1 MSTELAP
8 QESALSR
15 DEASLACR
23 DDLNFLAQVC
33 LPELYEFPFPAIHRA
48 VWQLL
53 TTGSLQTHGKD
64 RLALGIPRGFAK
76 TILLKL
82 YVVWLIL
89 FSDRR
94 FILICCNTQALAE
107 NFLSDVYDILTSPN
121 IIALFGDCRVFMEQD
136 TLGQKKMTWRGRGI
150 VLAAVGATSSVRGLN
165 IKFVRPDIII
175 CDDMQSREQAESPTV
190 ADQVLTWFLGT
201 LLKLSSPK
209 RCQYIFVGNM
219 YPFDGSILKKL
230 KHDPTWKSFITAAIL
245 EDGESIWPELKS
257 KEALLEELESD
268 TALGHPEIFFS
279 EVMNDEEAG
288 SRSGLDITLL
298 QEVNEDSLPPFYESG
313 CVIIDPSLGKKKSDD
328 IVISAILIYEGI
340 PVVAETL
347 IDKWNPQEM
356 NRAAIRLALKY
367 GLPVVFIEGV
377 AYQATASFWFNK
389 ELEFLGITEGLQAI
403 PIYPKGSKTGRILQA
418 FQDSMK
424 GKIKFYAD
432 PKRRFSNQA
441 LMFNPAKTNNKDDI
455 LDVVAYI
462 WPAIAEFQ
470 YVMQR
475 PVMDL
480 LADENSSASFSTE
493 LLLAF

>member
-1 MSTELAP
+1 MDTAEIGT
-8 QESALSR
+8 SR
-15 DEASLACR
+15 DQAAQACK

-33 LPELYEFPFPAIHRA
+33 LPEVYEFEFPPIHLA

-53 TTGSLQTHGKD
+53 TTGSLVERGKD

-89 FSDRR
+89 FSDRK

-107 NFLSDVYDILTSPN
+107 NFLSDVYDILTSDN
-121 IIALFGDCRVFMEQD
+121 IISLFGDCRTFLEQD
-136 TLGQKKMTWRGRGI
+136 TLDQKKLTWRGRNI
-150 VLAAVGATSSVRGLN
+150 VLKALGATSSVRGIN

-230 KHDPTWKSFITAAIL
+230 KHDPLWKSFVTAAIL
-245 EDGESIWPELKS
+245 EDGESIWPQLKS
-257 KEALLEELESD
+257 TLELLEELESD

-298 QEVNEDSLPPFYESG
+298 KEVTDNDLPTFYESG

-328 IVISAILIYEGI
+328 LVIGAILIYEGQ
-340 PVVAETL
+340 PVVREL
-347 IDKWNPQEM
+347 LVGKWDPQEM
-356 NRAAIRLALKY
+356 NRQAIKLALKY
-367 GLPVVFIEGV
+367 QLPVVLIEGV

-403 PIYPKGSKTGRILQA
+403 PIHPRGSKVSRIIA
-418 FQDSMK
+418 CFKESMS
-424 GKIKFYAD
+424 GKISFYREA
-432 PKRRFSNQA
+432 KQRFVQQA
-441 LMFNPAKTNNKDDI
+441 LMFNPAKDKNKDDI

-462 WPAIAEFQ
+462 TPAIAEFQ
-470 YVMQR
+470 YAMQR
-475 PVMDL
+475 PIVDL
-480 LADENSSASFSTE
+480 LNSDDSSGSFSE
-493 LLLAF
+493 HLQLAF